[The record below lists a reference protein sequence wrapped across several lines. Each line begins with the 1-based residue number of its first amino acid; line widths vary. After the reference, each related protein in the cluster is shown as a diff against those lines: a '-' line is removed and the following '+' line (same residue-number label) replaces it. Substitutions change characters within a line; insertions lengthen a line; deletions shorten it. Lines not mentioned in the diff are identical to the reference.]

1 MLYNAQIVALVIML
15 AILNISTHFIWVT
28 AGNHISRWTDN
39 KRIEKMLNFFFH
51 LQYNPVFESKGLV
64 VRICLFF
71 VASYKLV
78 S

>member
-1 MLYNAQIVALVIML
+1 LLDGSFNYNAQIVALVIML

-39 KRIEKMLNFFFH
+39 KR
-51 LQYNPVFESKGLV
+51 FESKGLV
-64 VRICLFF
+64 VRIRLFF